1 MNTARTEVALT
12 LDSRV
17 RPSDKTLFR
26 NVEGE
31 AVLLGLD
38 AGAYFGLD
46 PVGTRI
52 WELLAERQLLRDVL
66 SGIVQEFEV
75 DEPRA
80 EADLL
85 RLVRELAARKLVV
98 VDAA

>member
-1 MNTARTEVALT
+1 

-17 RPSDKTLFR
+17 RASDKTLFR

-31 AVLLGLD
+31 AVLLGLS

-52 WELLAERQLLRDVL
+52 WELIQEHQLLRDVL
-66 SGIVQEFEV
+66 RGVVREFEV
-75 DEPRA
+75 EEARA

-85 RLVRELAARKLVV
+85 RLVRELLAKDLLVLEAAG
-98 VDAA
+98 

>member
-1 MNTARTEVALT
+1 MAEIT
-12 LDSRV
+12 LDTRI

-52 WELLAERQLLRDVL
+52 WELISERELLRDVL
-66 SGIVQEFEV
+66 SGVVDEFEV
-75 DEPRA
+75 DEPQA
-80 EADLL
+80 TADLL
-85 RLVRELAARKLVV
+85 RLVHELLAKDLVV
-98 VDAA
+98 VAA